1 MGMEVNQSSLEN
13 PGKSPGA
20 VLAFPASLAQQAF
33 WFLDQLAPG
42 ISAFNVAV
50 RFHLA
55 GPLDPTLVRR
65 AINEILR
72 RHEILRTGFEDAK
85 GELMQV
91 IQPSVEIE
99 VPVTDVSQLPDSERK
114 AEVERL
120 GSAEAEAVFDLK
132 RAPLFRANLLRLGS
146 GEHILQITVHHAVS
160 DGWSIGLMTD
170 ELAALYDAFSRGEP
184 SPLPELPI
192 QFADYSMWQQEYL
205 RGPEIASQIEYWKR
219 RLKDYVELF
228 LPTDSVRP
236 AVKSW
241 KGDIVSLLLPQDLT
255 DRLKGIA
262 RQNGATLSMLF
273 CAAFKVLLARYTGQ
287 TDISIGTSIA
297 GRTSAELEKLIGVFI
312 NTVILRSDL
321 SGNPPFSRILRSE
334 RDTFLEAMENQE
346 VPFEL
351 LVKELTPERD
361 PGRNPLFQVNFTHQ
375 RDFVKPVT
383 FGKVQLT
390 AVPSRPTG
398 AIFDLHLFMVERDD
412 VWRASCDFNDGLIHR
427 DTAIRMLAHFRE
439 LLGSV
444 ADNPETP
451 LDALQILPD
460 EEQRRILTE
469 WNATDREFPGTQTV
483 GALFEQQVRAHPD
496 RIAVRC
502 GDEVL
507 TYGELDRRAD
517 LLARRLRAARVARGS
532 LVGLCVERSGALIVG
547 LLGILKTGAAYVP
560 MDPAFP
566 TERLGYM
573 VEDAALPVIVT
584 QPSLVAHLPQHR
596 AEVMMIDGGVTGA
609 VPGSDWQPATGD
621 DIAYVIFTSGSTGR
635 PKGVQ
640 VTHRSLVNFLN
651 SMRRE
656 PGLKPDD
663 VVLSV
668 TTLSFDIAGL
678 EIFLPLTTG
687 ATMVIATREIATDA
701 LMLAR
706 ELERTAAT
714 VLQATP
720 ITWRMLLE
728 SGWKGSSRLKCLVGG
743 EAVPRDLV
751 NQLAPKCASLW
762 NMYGPT
768 ETTIWSTVGKL
779 EAGDGPVCIGRPID
793 NTTVYVVS
801 PAMQLQPIGVPGE
814 LLIGG
819 EGVAVGYLKRP
830 ELTAE
835 KFIADP
841 FSKQSGARLYR
852 TGDLARWRS
861 DGTLECLGRID
872 HQVKIR
878 GFRIE
883 LGEIESVLG
892 RHPAVQQCVVVAE
905 ESAGGEKRLVGYVVP
920 SGSRVTDAVELRDHL
935 RASLPDYM
943 VPSAFVTLERLPLT
957 PNGKIDRKAL
967 PKLSAHAAVARE
979 HVAPRT
985 SLEERLAA
993 IFGELLALPKVSV
1006 KDNFFDL
1013 GGHSLL
1019 AVRLMNRIE
1028 QQFGHRLPL
1037 ARLFASSTVELLAV
1051 DLSTWTAG
1059 EQHWDTLVPIQ
1070 PRAGKPVLF
1079 LVHGAGGN
1087 VLLYRELAQALGPEI
1102 SVYGFQSLGLDRKAR
1117 PLSRIEDMAAHY
1129 LQELR
1134 AFQPRGPYHLA
1145 GYCMG
1150 GSVSYEMARLLS
1162 DQGDQVALI
1171 GLLDT
1176 YNLSVVKDKGS
1187 RADRLSFL
1195 RQKIGFHLD
1204 NLTQMPAKDAVG
1216 YLAEKLRMAQ
1226 EAGRGKIAARLKGI
1240 ISAVSGAVEEQGAER
1255 FIQEINHQAA
1265 WDFVPMPSALALTA
1279 FSPQKN
1285 YDFFSDPNMGW
1296 SQVVGEHVEVVDI
1309 KANPHAMLIEP
1320 HVREVAAELKRR
1332 ILRGQG

>member
-1 MGMEVNQSSLEN
+1 MGIKANPPHEEGSEN
-13 PGKSPGA
+13 RPGDVVA
-20 VLAFPASLAQQAF
+20 IPASLAQQAF
-33 WFLDQLAPG
+33 WFLEQMAPG
-42 ISAFNVAV
+42 TPAFNGAV

-55 GPLDPTLVRR
+55 GPLDPILVAR
-65 AINEILR
+65 ALNEIIR
-72 RHEILRTGFEDAK
+72 RHEILRTGLEEER

-91 IQPSVEIE
+91 IQPSVEIK
-99 VPVTDVSQLPDSERK
+99 VPVTDLRSFPDAERK

-120 GSAEAEAVFDLK
+120 GSVEAEAAFDLK
-132 RAPLFRANLLRLGS
+132 KAPLFRANLLRLGDE
-146 GEHILQITVHHAVS
+146 EHMLQITVHHAVS
-160 DGWSIGLMTD
+160 DGWSIGLITD
-170 ELAALYDAFSRGEP
+170 ELAAHYDAFSRGEP

-192 QFADYSMWQQEYL
+192 QFADYSIWQQEYL
-205 RGPEIASQIEYWKR
+205 RGPEIASQVEYWKQ

-228 LPTDSVRP
+228 PPTDHVRP

-241 KGDIVSLLLPQDLT
+241 RGDIVSLLLPQDLT
-255 DRLKGIA
+255 DRLPGIA
-262 RQNGATLSMLF
+262 GQNGATLSMLF
-273 CAAFKVLLARYTGQ
+273 CAVFKVLLARSTGQ
-287 TDISIGTSIA
+287 TDISIGTPIA
-297 GRTSAELEKLIGVFI
+297 GRTGAELEKLIGVFS
-312 NTVILRSDL
+312 NTVILRTDL
-321 SGNPPFSRILRSE
+321 SGNPPFSRVLRSV
-334 RDTFLEAMENQE
+334 RDTFLEAVENQD

-351 LVKELTPERD
+351 LVKELTPKRD
-361 PGRNPLFQVNFTHQ
+361 LGRSPLFQVNFTHQ

-390 AVPSRPTG
+390 AVPSRPSG
-398 AIFDLHLFMVERDD
+398 AIFDLHLFMVERDGE
-412 VWRASCDFNDGLIHR
+412 WRASCDFNTGLIQR
-427 DTAIRMLAHFRE
+427 DAAIRMLAHFKE

-444 ADNPETP
+444 ADDPETSI
-451 LDALQILPD
+451 DALPILPA
-460 EEQRRILTE
+460 EERKRILVE
-469 WNATDREFPGTQTV
+469 WNATRREFPRNQTV
-483 GALFEQQVRAHPD
+483 HALFEQQAKAHPD

-502 GDEVL
+502 LDDVV
-507 TYGELDRRAD
+507 TYGELDQRSAR
-517 LLARRLRAARVARGS
+517 LARRLRGAGVARGS
-532 LVGLCVERSGALIVG
+532 LVGLCVERSVALVVG
-547 LLGILKTGAAYVP
+547 LLGILKAGAAYVP

-573 VEDAALPVIVT
+573 VEDAAMSVIVT
-584 QPSLVAHLPQHR
+584 QPSLVAHLPPHR
-596 AEVMMIDGGVTGA
+596 AEVLLIDGEVTGA
-609 VPGSDWQPATGD
+609 VPGGDGTPATGD
-621 DIAYVIFTSGSTGR
+621 DTAYVIFTSGSTGR

-640 VTHRSLVNFLN
+640 VTHRSLVNCLN

-656 PGLKPDD
+656 PGLEPQD

-678 EIFLPLTTG
+678 EFFLPLTTG
-687 ATMVIATREIATDA
+687 ATLAVATREIVTDA
-701 LMLAR
+701 SLLAK

-714 VLQATP
+714 FLQATP

-728 SGWKGSSRLKCLVGG
+728 AGWKGSSRLKCLVGG

-751 NQLAPKCASLW
+751 NALVPKCASLW

-768 ETTIWSTVGKL
+768 ETTIWSTVGRL

-793 NTTVYVVS
+793 NTTVYVVG
-801 PAMQLQPIGVPGE
+801 PTMQLQPIGVPGE

-819 EGVAVGYLKRP
+819 EGVAVGYLNRP

-841 FSKQSGARLYR
+841 FSERAGARLYR
-852 TGDLARWRS
+852 TGDLARWRA
-861 DGTLECLGRID
+861 DGTLECLGRMD

-883 LGEIESVLG
+883 LGEIESVLA
-892 RHPAVQQCVVVAE
+892 RHSAVQQCVVVAE
-905 ESAGGEKRLVGYVVP
+905 EVAGGERRLMGYVVP
-920 SGSRVTDAVELRDHL
+920 SEGQYPGTVVLRDHL
-935 RASLPDYM
+935 RAWLPDYM

-957 PNGKIDRKAL
+957 PNGKIDRNAL
-967 PKLSAHAAVARE
+967 SKLIGPAASTSE

-985 SLEERLAA
+985 VVEEGLAA

-1037 ARLFASSTVELLAV
+1037 ARLFASSTVEHLAA

-1059 EQHWDTLVPIQ
+1059 DQHWDTLVPIQ

-1117 PLSRIEDMAAHY
+1117 PLSRIEDMASRY

-1134 AFQPRGPYHLA
+1134 AFQPVGPYHLA

-1150 GSVSYEMARLLS
+1150 GAVSYEMARLLS
-1162 DQGDQVALI
+1162 DQGERGGLI
-1171 GLLDT
+1171 GLLDS
-1176 YNLSVVKDKGS
+1176 YNLSAVKNKEARTGGF
-1187 RADRLSFL
+1187 SFL
-1195 RQKIGFHLD
+1195 RQKIGFHLQS
-1204 NLTQMPAKDAVG
+1204 LTQMAAKDAVG
-1216 YLAEKLRMAQ
+1216 YLSEKLRMAQ
-1226 EAGRGKIAARLKGI
+1226 EAGRGKIASRLKGLMN
-1240 ISAVSGAVEEQGAER
+1240 AVSGAVEEQGAGH

-1265 WDFVPMPSALALTA
+1265 QDFVPKPSHLTVTA

-1285 YDFFSDPNMGW
+1285 YDFFPDPNMGW
-1296 SQVVGEHVEVVDI
+1296 SQVVGDHVEVVNI

-1320 HVREVAAELKRR
+1320 HVRAVAAELKQR
-1332 ILRGQG
+1332 ILRGIL